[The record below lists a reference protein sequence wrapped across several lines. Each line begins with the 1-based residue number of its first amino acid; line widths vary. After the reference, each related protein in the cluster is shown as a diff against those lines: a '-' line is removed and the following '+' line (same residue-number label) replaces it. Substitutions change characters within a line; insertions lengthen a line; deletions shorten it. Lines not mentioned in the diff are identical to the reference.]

1 MEITMK
7 NIVLT
12 ILVCG
17 IIFLCIT
24 GCSTLKE
31 KEASDIH
38 SFTGTIIEC
47 GEKSMVVRPD
57 KSEEEY
63 NSSDKFKIEYVKG
76 FNSCNV
82 NDKVKITYKGFINE
96 SYPAKVGTTKI
107 EILSEN

>member
-7 NIVLT
+7 KAILT

-17 IIFLCIT
+17 IMFLCIT
-24 GCSTLKE
+24 GCSNLKE
-31 KEASDIH
+31 KESSDIH
-38 SFTGTIIEC
+38 SFTGTIMEC
-47 GEKSMVVRPD
+47 GKKSMIVRPD

-63 NSSDKFKIEYVKG
+63 NSSDKFKIEYVGK

-96 SYPAKVGTTKI
+96 SYPAQVGTTKI
-107 EILSEN
+107 EIVSEK